1 VQLFLSWKQKFRLL
15 IAITL
20 FSLAAM
26 TASSYWAGQR
36 LNEAQ
41 HARENAT
48 AYSATAITLMNHWL
62 KLGAARKA
70 LTPETEAD
78 FQSGLGALQ
87 ERSQRFAAQAQGLG
101 DTAIE
106 QSAAQIDQLIQDEI
120 ALEKKWLEL
129 SRQLGL
135 TPFQGQRASLAASS
149 TELESINLGLIRD
162 YIAAAVSNQR
172 DYLATFNVAFAQK
185 VHAAI
190 KEMDAKIEELDW
202 RENKVGQAVAAFA
215 QEFTKTD
222 ALILQIYEIEQQ
234 LERLGQQIEQ
244 RIDEQN
250 LMLEE
255 GILVSTAQQAE
266 QARSTARWM
275 MGLTFVGVSLFM
287 LITLSQA
294 SRTLMAQLH
303 DVIELLSK
311 VATGNL
317 TTKLAIGRNPNDEF
331 NQLGAASNQM
341 TDGIANVIRQVV
353 DGNHHL
359 TELHTY
365 LCEAM
370 TRMGEN
376 SNQVEMQ
383 TEQAASAS
391 QQISA
396 TVNEM
401 ARQTTEVGNSTQTAC
416 NSARTG
422 AKVIGDSV
430 ASMRNLS
437 QLIQTTHAQVT
448 LLTQSSTKV
457 TGIID
462 VINSLAAQTNLL
474 ALNAA
479 IEAARAGEAG
489 RGFSVVADEV
499 RSLAQKTVTATT
511 DIASIVDDL
520 RNQTERMDQLML
532 SGLTLASEG
541 ERHAGEAAV
550 AIDDITQSMEHLT
563 AEMHQVVVAI
573 EEISATTEDIA
584 RKIEDINVHTG
595 ETKSLRL
602 TLEEHTKGLSVQV
615 QALNHSAEQFRI
627 A

>member
-1 VQLFLSWKQKFRLL
+1 MQLFLSWKQKFRLL

-20 FSLAAM
+20 LSLAAM
-26 TASSYWAGQR
+26 TASSYWAGQQ
-36 LNEAQ
+36 LNDAQ
-41 HARENAT
+41 QAREDAT
-48 AYSATAITLMNHWL
+48 AYSGAAITLMNHWL
-62 KLGAARKA
+62 KLGAARKV
-70 LTPETEAD
+70 LTPDTEAA
-78 FQSGLGALQ
+78 FQTGLAALQ

-101 DTAIE
+101 QPAIE

-135 TPFQGQRASLAASS
+135 TPFDGQRASMAASS
-149 TELESINLGLIRD
+149 TELQNINLGLIRD
-162 YIAAAVSNQR
+162 YIATAVSNQR
-172 DYLATFNVAFAQK
+172 DYLATFNIAFAQK

-190 KEMDAKIEELDW
+190 AEMDAKIEELDW
-202 RENKVGQAVAAFA
+202 RDNKVGQAVATFS
-215 QEFTKTD
+215 QEFAKAD
-222 ALILQIYEIEQQ
+222 ALILQVYEIEQQ
-234 LERLGQQIEQ
+234 LERQGQQIEQ

-255 GILVSTAQQAE
+255 GILASTALQAE

-303 DVIELLSK
+303 NVIQLLSQ

-317 TTKLAIGRNPNDEF
+317 TAKLAIGRNPNDEF
-331 NQLGAASNQM
+331 NQLGTASNQM
-341 TDGIANVIRQVV
+341 TDGIAKVISQVV
-353 DGNHHL
+353 GGNHHL
-359 TELHTY
+359 TQLHTY

-370 TRMGEN
+370 ARMGEN

-401 ARQTTEVGNSTQTAC
+401 ARQTTEVGNSTQTAY

-430 ASMRNLS
+430 TSMRNLS

-520 RNQTERMDQLML
+520 RNQTERMDELML
-532 SGLTLASEG
+532 SGLNLAAEG

-595 ETKSLRL
+595 ETKNLRL
-602 TLEEHTKGLSVQV
+602 TLDEHTKGLSVQV
-615 QALNHSAEQFRI
+615 QALNHSAEQFQI
-627 A
+627 N